1 MTIKVSHEQR
11 AAIGRAILNAL
22 GTTPE
27 EHRINP
33 ASIVGVHSGPSG
45 TLVIVSAVP
54 FSWCPRQG
62 GNNAK
67 APIEQVRRKE
77 TP

>member
-11 AAIGRAILNAL
+11 AAIGRATLSAL

-33 ASIVGVHSGPSG
+33 ASVVGVHSGPSG
-45 TLVIVSAVP
+45 TLVIVVAVP

-62 GNNAK
+62 PNHTK
-67 APIEQVRRKE
+67 APIENIRKKE